1 MLINPLKAF
10 LFVACGAGAA
20 AGTAYVSG
28 ALDPYLGRT
37 RPENAAVASLDK
49 APAAQSGGL
58 NAEPGPAEE
67 NAAVSPSGAAGK
79 PRPADAAEGAPA
91 KGAVVAPKFDILRVE
106 PDGSIVVAGKAAPKS
121 TVDIVAGAN
130 VLGSTK
136 AADGGDFAIVLD
148 QPLAPGGHELVLR
161 ATGEDKVVATSEET
175 AVVSVPET
183 KDGQVLALVE
193 RPGEPSKLIT
203 VPSPQKVASNADPGK
218 QARPGAA
225 TMDKAPG
232 APAAGAPAA
241 ATPAASPEQQSAARE
256 TAVTPA
262 PRVEPA
268 TPGDAPAAPAGA
280 PAAATAGA
288 AQSGGSAP
296 AVAAQSGGSAPAVAA
311 QSGGSAPAVAAQSG
325 GGAPAAA
332 PPAASDQPPSPGA
345 PDPESSTPK
354 ASTVPSA
361 EIASTAPDVPA
372 AGAGVAAQRA
382 PNAGP
387 AEGAA
392 GTAPVPAGVTVDAV
406 EIEGRKV
413 FVAGA
418 AEPGRRV
425 RVYANDILLGDA
437 VTEPSGRFL
446 IETERDLPV
455 GDYIIRADALAPDGA
470 KVVARAAVPF
480 QREPGEA
487 VAAVA
492 PEMPA
497 GAAARPQAAG
507 DAAPAPAASAAANA
521 SAANAP
527 AANAPA
533 TAAAGGSGGATAAD
547 ASAPTASPAAPS
559 AGAAGAPAETA
570 AGKASTT
577 AAGQASAAAS
587 SASAPKPTALAAG
600 ETNPAPPLAGGG
612 VNTEPKLQPVDGSVI
627 IRRGDTLWRISRRV
641 YGRGVRFSTI
651 YLANQDQ
658 IADPDRIWPGQVFS
672 VPVKT
677 KEGEPADMT
686 AVKGQVPPA
695 PPKAPL

>member
-1 MLINPLKAF
+1 M
-10 LFVACGAGAA
+10 
-20 AGTAYVSG
+20 
-28 ALDPYLGRT
+28 
-37 RPENAAVASLDK
+37 
-49 APAAQSGGL
+49 
-58 NAEPGPAEE
+58 
-67 NAAVSPSGAAGK
+67 
-79 PRPADAAEGAPA
+79 
-91 KGAVVAPKFDILRVE
+91 
-106 PDGSIVVAGKAAPKS
+106 
-121 TVDIVAGAN
+121 
-130 VLGSTK
+130 
-136 AADGGDFAIVLD
+136 
-148 QPLAPGGHELVLR
+148 
-161 ATGEDKVVATSEET
+161 
-175 AVVSVPET
+175 
-183 KDGQVLALVE
+183 
-193 RPGEPSKLIT
+193 
-203 VPSPQKVASNADPGK
+203 
-218 QARPGAA
+218 
-225 TMDKAPG
+225 
-232 APAAGAPAA
+232 
-241 ATPAASPEQQSAARE
+241 
-256 TAVTPA
+256 
-262 PRVEPA
+262 
-268 TPGDAPAAPAGA
+268 
-280 PAAATAGA
+280 
-288 AQSGGSAP
+288 
-296 AVAAQSGGSAPAVAA
+296 
-311 QSGGSAPAVAAQSG
+311 
-325 GGAPAAA
+325 
-332 PPAASDQPPSPGA
+332 
-345 PDPESSTPK
+345 STPK

-577 AAGQASAAAS
+577 AAGQSSAAAS